1 MLRAYHPLL
10 RGFRGKLTGQSM
22 PCVPAESL
30 VLMVVHF
37 TRMSLAHQSVHML
50 IEFGF

>member
-10 RGFRGKLTGQSM
+10 RGFRGKLIGQTM
-22 PCVPAESL
+22 PRVPAESS

-37 TRMSLAHQSVHML
+37 TRISFAY
-50 IEFGF
+50 